1 MNPRFRLTSERIE
14 LSEDDVEAQCLQVL
28 RLRGYRVERLHAGR
42 FRSMDGR
49 RVITGAPKGTPDYIA
64 GHGRHRAFYLETKR
78 PGGELSPEQEQKILE
93 IKLCGMTT
101 CVAESVEELVEWLKL
116 HERSP

>member
-49 RVITGAPKGTPDYIA
+49 RVITGAPKGTRTTLPAMAGIA
-64 GHGRHRAFYLETKR
+64 LSISRRSGR
-78 PGGELSPEQEQKILE
+78 
-93 IKLCGMTT
+93 
-101 CVAESVEELVEWLKL
+101 VAN
-116 HERSP
+116 